1 MPASLTNSL
10 YKDPGLN
17 KFKKTNLYFAT
28 DPYLLYQDPTWLG
41 FKLLFFFDQPDSRLL
56 YMGPPD
62 PDPNNPAATNS
73 ASDLIPN
80 TAYTYLK
87 NIGDDTRAY
96 YMKKFVKHLKDI
108 NMKTPWFF
116 QTIEGLGEAWKRG
129 YQDDEFKAMLP
140 KDRKI
145 TIGCLESIDL
155 RMSALMDL
163 YRKACYDW
171 RYRREIVPWNLRT
184 FSVYIYVYELR
195 NINRSGKPSP
205 SGMLD
210 LSRMAGIPDINA
222 TQQKQNEDLLGKDPL
237 GDDSGNSPTKN
248 LKDKAAATMEGI
260 KKDGLKGIKN
270 AISPS
275 SSGNEP
281 ANTINPYINRFLFK
295 FNHCEWLPDESSAG
309 LEKVSSSLDEG
320 NMVTQKIAFSYR
332 DVEEVNLYNIYAG
345 EQFIQDSVIRLLD
358 SASLDNKSL
367 YSGQESGNPV
377 ALYGT
382 LKSGADP
389 TKMSYGL
396 DSVLNEKYNALL
408 PFASL
413 AADKIERLIS
423 SYAGKLLMGNIY
435 GFSATNFGG
444 SVQGVLSGDPTA
456 VVRGAGDIV
465 NTLSGSKSLRNK
477 HADSNDLGNIFD

>member
-10 YKDPGLN
+10 FTDPGLN
-17 KFKKTNLYFAT
+17 KFKKTNLYYAT

-56 YMGPPD
+56 YSGPSKD
-62 PDPNNPAATNS
+62 SDS
-73 ASDLIPN
+73 KDLIPN

-87 NIGDDTRAY
+87 NIGDEERAD
-96 YMKKFVKHLKDI
+96 YMQKFVNHLREI
-108 NMKTPWFF
+108 NKRTPWFF
-116 QTIEGLGEAWKRG
+116 QTIEGLGDAWKRG
-129 YQDDEFKAMLP
+129 FQDDDFKAMLP

-145 TIGCLESIDL
+145 TIGCLESVDL
-155 RMSALMDL
+155 RMSALMDF
-163 YRKACYDW
+163 YRKACFDW
-171 RYRREIVPWNLRT
+171 KYRRELVPWNLRT

-222 TQQKQNEDLLGKDPL
+222 EQQKQNEVLLGKDPL
-237 GDDSGNSPTKN
+237 GNDSGDSPAKS
-248 LKDKAAATMEGI
+248 LKDKAASTIAGV
-260 KKDGLKGIKN
+260 KADGLKGIKN

-275 SSGNEP
+275 AIGNES

-295 FNHCEWLPDESSAG
+295 FNHCEWQPDESSAA
-309 LEKVSSSLDEG
+309 LEKVSASIDEG
-320 NMVTQKIAFSYR
+320 NMVTQKLVFTYR
-332 DVEEVNLYNIYAG
+332 DVEEVNLYNIYSSDR
-345 EQFIQDSVIRLLD
+345 FIQDSVIRLLD
-358 SASLDNKSL
+358 SSALDNKSL
-367 YSGQESGNPV
+367 SAGQSSGNAN
-377 ALYGT
+377 ALFGT

-396 DSVLNEKYNALL
+396 SDVLNPKYNALM

-456 VVRGAGDIV
+456 MVRGAGDIV
-465 NTLSGSKSLRNK
+465 NTISGSKSLKYKNSDV
-477 HADSNDLGNIFD
+477 ANLGNIFD